1 MVSCSKTCQLFTT
14 RLICSYVATCLC
26 SHNWHSVVK
35 CVCRSPSMSV
45 LSTSNF
51 SLKLVI
57 VGILLYVIFPLFQ
70 IMSVS
75 GTSHRK
81 CLNIPDSFCYIWGS
95 FIIPSHMKSIRTF
108 VNKTYFAYLKVK
120 LGDQDK
126 SWGPHKVCKQ
136 WVDSLRMWTKGTR
149 DKLAFV
155 IPMLWRE
162 QKHHCTD
169 CYFCLVKTSRFNK
182 KKKSKIEYPNLP
194 SAIRPV
200 PHLDEI
206 LVEYLL

>member
-1 MVSCSKTCQLFTT
+1 MISCSKTCQLFTT

-81 CLNIPDSFCYIWGS
+81 YLNIPDSFCYIWGS

>member
-81 CLNIPDSFCYIWGS
+81 YLNIPDSFCYIWGS
-95 FIIPSHMKSIRTF
+95 FIIPSHMKNISTF

-182 KKKSKIEYPNLP
+182 KKKIKIEYPNLP

>member
-81 CLNIPDSFCYIWGS
+81 YLNIPDSFCYIWGS

-155 IPMLWRE
+155 ILMLWRE

>member
-1 MVSCSKTCQLFTT
+1 MISCSKTCQLFTT

-81 CLNIPDSFCYIWGS
+81 YLNIPDSFCYIWGS

-182 KKKSKIEYPNLP
+182 KKKV
-194 SAIRPV
+194 R
-200 PHLDEI
+200 
-206 LVEYLL
+206 